1 MIVESIIGI
10 VGTIFDRVLP
20 DKNREDKQK
29 FLMEIQRELNQ
40 TDLAKGQIEI
50 NKEEAANPNRKW
62 LSWRELTGY
71 ICALA
76 VGWQYLV
83 YPFLD
88 WFIKLCGL
96 TPVPPV
102 QLDMAQLMFLLC
114 GMLGLSIGKT
124 VEKAKG
130 LRR

>member
-1 MIVESIIGI
+1 MIVESIISI
-10 VGTIFDRVLP
+10 IGTIFDRVLP

-29 FLMEIQRELNQ
+29 FLQEIQHELNQ
-40 TDLAKGQIEI
+40 TELAKSQLEV
-50 NKEEAANPNRKW
+50 NKEEASNPNRKW

-88 WFIKLCGL
+88 WFVRLYGL

-102 QLDMAQLMFLLC
+102 QLDMAQLSFLLC
-114 GMLGLSIGKT
+114 GMLGLSVSKSY
-124 VEKAKG
+124 EKSKG
-130 LRR
+130 LR